1 MNHETLVML
10 ISESLNESKFWL
22 TLDRKLRLQHDIE
35 MDTDELYVA
44 ACDIE
49 EHLASLLLEYIENP
63 Y

>member
-1 MNHETLVML
+1 ML
-10 ISESLNESKFWL
+10 ISDSLNESKFWL

-35 MDTDELYVA
+35 LDTDDMYVA

-49 EHLASLLLEYIENP
+49 EQLASLLLEYIENP